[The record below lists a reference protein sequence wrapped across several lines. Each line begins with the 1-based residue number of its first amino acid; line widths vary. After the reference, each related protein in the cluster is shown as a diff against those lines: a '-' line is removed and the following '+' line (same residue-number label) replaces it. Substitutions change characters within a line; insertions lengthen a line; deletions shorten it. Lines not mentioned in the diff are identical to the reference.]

1 MGAILMSLIPK
12 LRGLRAAGVLAAAA
26 LATACATPAQKSA
39 TADTE
44 YLLTVSRPGL
54 LHVIDMKTDRIAR
67 SCELPGKFG
76 SGALVPAPDGR
87 HAFVLGNLWE
97 DVYGFEL
104 DTCKLVFSARQ
115 SEGDVTVKTVQ
126 SLAVSAD
133 GSELYTVQNP
143 VRRGADRFEVLQ
155 PRLAVYR
162 IADGLDAKPVRSFP
176 VKRRITKI
184 AATAGGEVIL
194 GGADVE
200 AIDVRSGAVR
210 TVSALASWDRGPG
223 WLTPDAFAMHSQG
236 EHLNEYVMP
245 YVTAKFAD
253 DKQDMAS
260 AEWWWGMSRVDLS
273 TGKAE
278 TREIFPFEF
287 VIFSLLADPRD
298 RNILYG
304 AFNTL
309 SKHDIAKRE
318 TLKVVELDHTY
329 YSLQLSRD
337 ATRVYVG
344 GAGSTISIHDSGT
357 LEKIGTIQLPG
368 DMSTADVRVAWRR

>member
-1 MGAILMSLIPK
+1 MTLIRRISTLGAV
-12 LRGLRAAGVLAAAA
+12 GLLGAAA
-26 LATACATPAQKSA
+26 LLAGCATPAHKVAA
-39 TADTE
+39 TDAE

-67 SCELPGKFG
+67 SCEVPGKFG
-76 SGALVPAPDGR
+76 SGALVPSPDGR

-104 DTCKLVFSARQ
+104 ETCKLVFSARQ
-115 SEGDVTVKTVQ
+115 SVADVTVKTVQ

-143 VRRGADRFEVLQ
+143 VRRGADRFEVMQ

-184 AATAGGEVIL
+184 AATVGGEVIL

-200 AIDVRSGAVR
+200 AIDVRSGALR
-210 TVSALASWDRGPG
+210 TVSALASWDRGPR

-260 AEWWWGMSRVDLS
+260 AEWWWGMSRVDLD

-309 SKHDIAKRE
+309 SKHDIARKQ

-329 YSLQLSRD
+329 YSVQISRD
-337 ATRVYVG
+337 ASRLYVG

-357 LEKIGTIQLPG
+357 LEKIGSIQLPG
-368 DMSTADVRVAWRR
+368 DMSTADVRVAYKRR

>member
-1 MGAILMSLIPK
+1 MTLIRRIST
-12 LRGLRAAGVLAAAA
+12 LGTVGLLGAAA
-26 LATACATPAQKSA
+26 LLAGCATPAHKAAA
-39 TADTE
+39 TDAE

-67 SCELPGKFG
+67 SCEVPGKFG
-76 SGALVPAPDGR
+76 SGALVPSPDGR

-104 DTCKLVFSARQ
+104 ETCKVVFSARQ
-115 SEGDVTVKTVQ
+115 SVADVTVKTVQ

-143 VRRGADRFEVLQ
+143 VRRGADRFEVMQ

-162 IADGLDAKPVRSFP
+162 IADGLDAQPVRSFP

-200 AIDVRSGAVR
+200 AIDVRSGALR
-210 TVSALASWDRGPG
+210 TVSALASWDRGSR

-260 AEWWWGMSRVDLS
+260 AEWWWGMSRVDLD

-309 SKHDIAKRE
+309 SKHDIASKQ

-329 YSLQLSRD
+329 YSVQISRD
-337 ATRVYVG
+337 ASRLYVG

-357 LEKIGTIQLPG
+357 LEKIGSIQLPG
-368 DMSTADVRVAWRR
+368 DMSTADVRVAYKRR